1 MPLTNSVIRRY
12 TPPTCTLEV
21 LAQSSPLSR
30 WVGKSVLKQLRFE
43 LRFDDPQLPEEQR
56 VVIRGD
62 RDQLEALCA
71 AVTNYVQEF
80 LQMPPEKF
88 WATFSGFDDSSK
100 ISDSPELQEQFQSSQ
115 AIQTLNT
122 FNTQIP
128 GTQIPGTEIYIK
140 PSNHLTHNLFLGSLG
155 YQVSTPVIKLSLLQ
169 LFDLATALDEY
180 SADVLALPTLYQRK
194 SSFPIPAWA
203 SVAAV
208 LVLGVGLLP
217 LALQYTSNRK
227 EPQTAKQPSATE
239 ENIALEPSPLL
250 NLPNPT
256 PALTPAD
263 QLPPLAFGSGLP
275 IPSSTLPQNPQ
286 ALPPN
291 QSAVPPISSTLPST
305 SSPTQNTFP
314 SASKSP
320 SGSVFNI
327 PQTTAQNLPNSQAKN
342 TPQTLTKP
350 EAAIQP
356 PNSLKT
362 QQGTVSTSTGQ
373 RLPSTLPATTSN
385 LPSGGIQVPPSPN
398 VASMPNIPTG
408 SANTQASS
416 PTNSSVSANGS
427 SKLVERLRA
436 NRNSST
442 TVATGTLFDTAQ
454 VAEAREY
461 LRKRW
466 QPPGSLKQALE
477 YSLIVGV
484 DGTIERIFPIGK
496 AAREYV
502 DRTGMPLIGEPFVSP
517 SRSGQAMRIRA
528 VLNPDGKVQT
538 FPETE

>member
-100 ISDSPELQEQFQSSQ
+100 ASENPELQEQFQSSQ

-122 FNTQIP
+122 FNPQIP

-217 LALQYTSNRK
+217 LAFQSTSNKK
-227 EPQTAKQPSATE
+227 EPQTANQPSTTE

-263 QLPPLAFGSGLP
+263 QLPPLNFGSGLP
-275 IPSSTLPQNPQ
+275 VPGSTLPQNPQ
-286 ALPPN
+286 ALSPN
-291 QSAVPPISSTLPST
+291 QPAVPPISSTLPT
-305 SSPTQNTFP
+305 PSSSTQNTFP

-320 SGSVFNI
+320 SGSVFNV
-327 PQTTAQNLPNSQAKN
+327 PQTTAQNLPNSQTNN

-356 PNSLKT
+356 NSLKT
-362 QQGTVSTSTGQ
+362 QQGTVSTPTGQ
-373 RLPSTLPATTSN
+373 RLPSTSPAITGN
-385 LPSGGIQVPPSPN
+385 LPSGGVQVPPSPN

-416 PTNSSVSANGS
+416 PTNSSVSANNS
-427 SKLVERLRA
+427 SKLVDRLRA
-436 NRNSST
+436 NRNPST